1 MIASIN
7 SKLLLVFLVRI
18 QQNGIYLNA
27 ETNKNQCWCKSN
39 TSKII
44 NLGIEY
50 FGVVTSASAH
60 QNISKGYKGKTYKKE
75 EVVFL
80 LENKLFRWFFT
91 VFVFIAHV
99 AKLIIKIV
107 RSQV

>member
-1 MIASIN
+1 MASIN
-7 SKLLLVFLVRI
+7 SKLLLVFLIRI
-18 QQNGIYLNA
+18 QQNGVNLNTKA
-27 ETNKNQCWCKSN
+27 DKNQSWCKSN
-39 TSKII
+39 SSKVIYF
-44 NLGIEY
+44 GIED
-50 FGVVTSASAH
+50 FRVVTSAAAH

-91 VFVFIAHV
+91 VVVFFAHV

-107 RSQV
+107 RPQV